1 MSRIEIFDRR
11 GSISIRQ
18 DKDKHTA
25 YISITPVTD
34 SGMFGGGSSIVD
46 RSLNSLLTKGIS
58 LGSSD
63 WMSEDPHQWFARSS
77 TSGKS
82 LYAHM
87 PVTGVHISQGVD
99 MTIAKTLSDDFLVS
113 AFGDMPVRIILSG
126 VNFYGGGTDCRAGFS
141 TIQKQQVLDFYE
153 ENKLSASSRNRVDL
167 SITPASAPKSGT
179 FRCALIGMETMN
191 PLNEQEAVIPAYS
204 YKLQLIGVRR

>member
-1 MSRIEIFDRR
+1 MRRIEIFDRR
-11 GSISIRQ
+11 GSISIHK

-25 YISITPVTD
+25 YISITPVQD
-34 SGMFGGGSSIVD
+34 SVATSLGGGARTLDSIMK
-46 RSLNSLLTKGIS
+46 KGLS

-63 WMSEDPHQWFARSS
+63 WISEDPHQWFSRSG

-113 AFGDMPVRIILSG
+113 AFGDMPVRIILTG
-126 VNFYGGGTDCRAGFS
+126 VNFYGGDLNCRDGIS
-141 TIQKQQVLDFYE
+141 SLQKQQVLDFYE
-153 ENKLSASSRNRVDL
+153 ANKLSRSSRNRVDIA
-167 SITPASAPKSGT
+167 ITPSSAPKSGT

-191 PLNEQEAVIPAYS
+191 PLSEQEAMIPAYS
-204 YKLQLIGVRR
+204 YKLQLVGVRR